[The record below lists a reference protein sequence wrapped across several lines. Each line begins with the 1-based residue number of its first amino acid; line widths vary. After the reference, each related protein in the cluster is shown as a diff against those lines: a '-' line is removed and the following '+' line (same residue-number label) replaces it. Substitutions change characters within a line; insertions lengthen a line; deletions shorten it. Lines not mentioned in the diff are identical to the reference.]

1 MSPELIDPQRF
12 GFEKFHPTK
21 YSDRYAL
28 GMVVYETISG
38 HLPFHQHLDFAVVVK
53 VTTGEHPPREAGF
66 TDSLWRM
73 LELCWGS
80 QPKNRPSVED
90 VLHCLWGVDALQD
103 PSANAALILDELFED
118 VIVCDNIVKQLEGY
132 QRIARASRQQ
142 GSDPRDHI
150 PTKFVFKGPPGRSSI
165 PAPPR
170 TGF

>member
-66 TDSLWRM
+66 TDSLWKM

-80 QPKNRPSVED
+80 QPKDRPSVED
-90 VLHCLWGVDALQD
+90 VLQCLWGMDTLQD
-103 PSANAALILDELFED
+103 PKPSANAPLNLNELFKD
-118 VIVCDNIVKQLEGY
+118 VVGCNNIVKQLEGY
-132 QRIARASRQQ
+132 QRIAYASKRR
-142 GSDPRDHI
+142 GSDPRDLI
-150 PTKFVFKGPPGRSSI
+150 PTNFVFKGPPGKQEQ
-165 PAPPR
+165 
-170 TGF
+170 